1 MNKEWL
7 VADSMG
13 NNHQISFRRGA
24 FGGAKC
30 IVDGDTYKMKSKN
43 WVIWMADHQISIP
56 GAQCNLVVVGNK
68 VRLAVNGTYLE
79 DGTPYEPIRNIPAW
93 LNVLVVLN
101 AVIGTIMFDAIGLA
115 INALLALLTYK
126 MSLSRKN
133 NVAMII
139 QIVLLAVILVGS
151 ISIMMYA

>member
-1 MNKEWL
+1 
-7 VADSMG
+7 
-13 NNHQISFRRGA
+13 
-24 FGGAKC
+24 
-30 IVDGDTYKMKSKN
+30 
-43 WVIWMADHQISIP
+43 MANHQISIP

-93 LNVLVVLN
+93 LNVLVMLN
-101 AVIGTIMFDAIGLA
+101 AVIGTIMFGAIGLS

>member
-1 MNKEWL
+1 M
-7 VADSMG
+7 
-13 NNHQISFRRGA
+13 
-24 FGGAKC
+24 FG
-30 IVDGDTYKMKSKN
+30 
-43 WVIWMADHQISIP
+43 
-56 GAQCNLVVVGNK
+56 
-68 VRLAVNGTYLE
+68 
-79 DGTPYEPIRNIPAW
+79 
-93 LNVLVVLN
+93 
-101 AVIGTIMFDAIGLA
+101 AIGLA